1 MNAQEQ
7 LKQKLLAKRS
17 GISQGMFPDG
27 FTLDEYQKQVEKI
40 LIGQKTTRQSEI
52 FGKWAEGNGQT
63 AANNVRID
71 KSILR
76 NQKKERKIS
85 EARVDRLATN
95 KPLLPKH
102 VKGLTE
108 GELLHRYDVSELVTL
123 YEKSDDLTDLAKL
136 HGNQVMVGSEGL
148 KGALSKK
155 IITSPEWMKKAGA
168 FGVGLTAT
176 NLVNNLLFEEPLPT
190 PIVLLEAAG
199 VSYVGYK
206 AAMPALA
213 KQAENYT
220 RKTYLAEKTERAL
233 QAKAKSPQAFQKL
246 MKQSENIAG
255 ERLAKRQIQNIHRT
269 TSVAKGAGLFIA
281 GTALLDMANRAM
293 NKAEEKHQIASQEK
307 DIRNKQKEEKDRRER
322 YRSGTSFGAVDTS
335 TIVMDLFNERIGH
348 HKMGNSKF

>member
-1 MNAQEQ
+1 MNAKEQ

-52 FGKWAEGNGQT
+52 LGKWAEGNGQA
-63 AANNVRID
+63 AANNARID

-176 NLVNNLLFEEPLPT
+176 NLVNDLLFEEPLPT

-213 KQAENYT
+213 GIA
-220 RKTYLAEKTERAL
+220 AL
-233 QAKAKSPQAFQKL
+233 
-246 MKQSENIAG
+246 
-255 ERLAKRQIQNIHRT
+255 
-269 TSVAKGAGLFIA
+269 
-281 GTALLDMANRAM
+281 
-293 NKAEEKHQIASQEK
+293 
-307 DIRNKQKEEKDRRER
+307 
-322 YRSGTSFGAVDTS
+322 
-335 TIVMDLFNERIGH
+335 
-348 HKMGNSKF
+348 

>member
-17 GISQGMFPDG
+17 GISQEMFPDG
-27 FTLDEYQKQVEKI
+27 FTLDEYQKQVEKM
-40 LIGQKTTRQSEI
+40 LVGQKTTRQGEI
-52 FGKWAEGNGQT
+52 FGKWAEGNGKT
-63 AANNVRID
+63 AADNARID

-76 NQKKERKIS
+76 NQRKERKITD
-85 EARVDRLATN
+85 ARVDRLATN

-108 GELLHRYDVSELVTL
+108 SELFHRFDVSELATL

-136 HGNQVMVGSEGL
+136 HGSQVMVGSEGL

-168 FGVGLTAT
+168 FGAGLTAT
-176 NLVNNLLFEEPLPT
+176 NLVNDLLFEEPLPT
-190 PIVLLEAAG
+190 PVVLLEAAG
-199 VSYVGYK
+199 ISYVGYK

-213 KQAENYT
+213 KQAESYT
-220 RKTYLAEKTERAL
+220 RKTYLAEKTEKAM

-269 TSVAKGAGLFIA
+269 TKVAKGAGLFIA

-293 NKAEEKHQIASQEK
+293 NKAEEQQQVSSQER

-322 YRSGTSFGAVDTS
+322 YRSGTSFGYVDTS

-348 HKMGNSKF
+348 HKMGNNKF

>member
-52 FGKWAEGNGQT
+52 LGKWAEGNGQA
-63 AANNVRID
+63 AANNARID

-155 IITSPEWMKKAGA
+155 IITSPEWM
-168 FGVGLTAT
+168 
-176 NLVNNLLFEEPLPT
+176 
-190 PIVLLEAAG
+190 
-199 VSYVGYK
+199 
-206 AAMPALA
+206 
-213 KQAENYT
+213 
-220 RKTYLAEKTERAL
+220 
-233 QAKAKSPQAFQKL
+233 
-246 MKQSENIAG
+246 
-255 ERLAKRQIQNIHRT
+255 
-269 TSVAKGAGLFIA
+269 
-281 GTALLDMANRAM
+281 
-293 NKAEEKHQIASQEK
+293 
-307 DIRNKQKEEKDRRER
+307 
-322 YRSGTSFGAVDTS
+322 
-335 TIVMDLFNERIGH
+335 
-348 HKMGNSKF
+348 